1 MRTAWDDH
9 AASTTA
15 LSDREEADLIVA
27 LASVRAAE
35 ARQHP
40 SDHKCTPCH
49 IRRHDQLRIAAIRM
63 SKAGA

>member
-1 MRTAWDDH
+1 MRTTWDDH

-27 LASVRAAE
+27 LASSRAAE

-40 SDHKCTPCH
+40 ADHKCTACH
-49 IRRHDQLRIAAIRM
+49 IRRQDAQLAWAIRM
-63 SKAGA
+63 STAVG